1 MWRVLPWEDTLMCEI
16 WYDYVKGQNMCR
28 LNTMLSQTTYKFNLE
43 VEVTLFIYSLI
54 INRNITKLKN
64 KIKELSKSYNIK
76 YITLFLILLKHRK
89 QWISNYEVL
98 LTYVMSRKIFG
109 FVVWFIPLL
118 FYFNR
123 VIWVNSSVKPFYNF
137 HKV

>member
-1 MWRVLPWEDTLMCEI
+1 MCEI

-28 LNTMLSQTTYKFNLE
+28 LNTMLSQTTYKFNPE

-76 YITLFLILLKHRK
+76 YITYYIDFIKAQKAMNLKLRSFLNVRHEQKNLRICSMIYSFLILLH
-89 QWISNYEVL
+89 
-98 LTYVMSRKIFG
+98 
-109 FVVWFIPLL
+109 
-118 FYFNR
+118 
-123 VIWVNSSVKPFYNF
+123 SSYLS
-137 HKV
+137 